1 MEQKL
6 RRDLNM
12 GNNLRWL
19 RYNAGFSQET
29 LSAELQRRDC
39 DISRSTYQKYESG
52 NLNIPIRVII
62 TLKEIYGC
70 TYDDFFKD
78 LIK

>member
-1 MEQKL
+1 MVALQC
-6 RRDLNM
+6 R
-12 GNNLRWL
+12 
-19 RYNAGFSQET
+19 FSQET

>member
-19 RYNAGFSQET
+19 LYNAGFSQET